1 MPAPPLTSL
10 PVPPVAEAAD
20 GLPLDDM
27 REPVRVLIASL
38 APGGAER
45 IVIEWLAAEAAAGRA
60 CELAVLHRRRLALAP
75 PPGVV
80 LMVRGTQAPES
91 FVAMLAERWSQAQ
104 APVSTH
110 LVGDGLLARLWRGG
124 VRTVPVVHNAPQ
136 GWRNDPRAW
145 RDTDVPQVVACADAV
160 GEALRAAGC
169 QPPVLALRHR
179 PGVAPDAFDPALRLR
194 LRSEA
199 GIAATTF
206 VVLAVGAVKPQKD
219 YRRAVEVLAR
229 LTVERDA
236 VLVIAGGVLDAAGL
250 TELDAVMDRAMALG
264 VESRLRLPGFVDPV
278 APWFAAADALLNVSR
293 YEGLSMAVREALAA
307 GLPVVATE
315 VGGQRENH
323 DEGLTLMPPDAVPDR
338 IAQGLA
344 RLPVRSALAPRR
356 QARLPRAW
364 SLTLCAHR
372 PGSPDTDTL
381 FATANLNAGGAQRSL
396 VNLVVPL
403 ARRHRLAVAVVGHS
417 TQAEFAAALAS
428 GGVRTFRCAQAN
440 DALAAAESLLAWASR
455 HGAKNL
461 CFWNVDARVKL
472 LVARF
477 APPALRLID
486 VSPGHYAFEELEAAL
501 PWADAFDMDR
511 DAYFQRLDD
520 LVFKYRSARPPI
532 GVRCQVVPNGVA
544 VRPPRSH
551 LPEAPR
557 FLVSGRIA
565 PSKHLPLILDAFRW
579 VCRTHAMAELHIVG
593 SAEPR
598 HAAYAR
604 DLLQQAAGLRVVFR
618 GARPQ
623 LDFLAEPFTAAVVLG
638 THQGSPNA
646 VLEAMAAGIPVI
658 ANASG
663 GSGEIVIDG
672 ANGWL
677 LAEECAIE
685 AVAQAMHE
693 AATDCP
699 RNQAF
704 GHAARRFVQER
715 HAMEGMV
722 EAYLALL
729 EQDGARL
736 PEAPVADLL
745 AA

>member
-1 MPAPPLTSL
+1 MPAPPLTS
-10 PVPPVAEAAD
+10 VASPPVASAAD
-20 GLPLDDM
+20 GLPLDDK

-75 PPGVV
+75 PAGVM
-80 LMVRGTQAPES
+80 LMMRGSEAPEC
-91 FVAMLAERWSQAQ
+91 FMATLAWRWSPAQ

-110 LVGDGLLARLWRGG
+110 LVGDDLLALLWRAG
-124 VRTVPVVHNAPQ
+124 VRTVPVVHNVPQ

-145 RDTDVPQVVACADAV
+145 RDADVPQVVACADAV
-160 GEALRAAGC
+160 RVALRQAGC

-179 PGVAPDAFDPALRLR
+179 PGVAADAIDPALRLR
-194 LRSEA
+194 LRREA
-199 GIAATTF
+199 GVAAATF
-206 VVLAVGAVKPQKD
+206 VILAVGAVKPQKD
-219 YRRAVEVLAR
+219 YRRAVEVLAEVAAR
-229 LTVERDA
+229 RDA
-236 VLVIAGGVLDAAGL
+236 VLVIAGGVLDAGGL
-250 TELDAVMDRAMALG
+250 AELDAVMDRALALG

-278 APWFAAADALLNVSR
+278 APWLAAADVLLNVSR

-307 GLPVVATE
+307 GLPVVATD
-315 VGGQRENH
+315 VGGQRENQ
-323 DEGLTLMPPDAVPDR
+323 DAGLTLMPPEASAGAV
-338 IAQGLA
+338 AQVLVP
-344 RLPVRSALAPRR
+344 LPVRAALLPRHI
-356 QARLPRAW
+356 ARLPRAW
-364 SLTLCAHR
+364 SLTLCGHR
-372 PGSPDTDTL
+372 PGPADTDTL
-381 FATANLNAGGAQRSL
+381 FVTANLNAGGAQRSL
-396 VNLVVPL
+396 VNLAVPL
-403 ARRHRLAVAVVGHS
+403 ARRHRLAVAVVGRS
-417 TQAEFAAALAS
+417 TQAEFADALMA
-428 GGVRTFRCAQAN
+428 GGVRTFRCAETG
-440 DALAAAESLLAWASR
+440 DPLAAAESLLAWTSC
-455 HGAKNL
+455 HGVKNL

-520 LVFKYRSARPPI
+520 LVFKYRSAPVPA
-532 GVRCQVVPNGVA
+532 GVRCHVVPNGVA
-544 VRPPRSH
+544 MRPARAH
-551 LPEAPR
+551 LPATPR

-565 PSKHLPLILDAFRW
+565 PSKRLPSIIEAFRQ
-579 VCRTHAMAELHIVG
+579 VCRTHATAELHVVG

-598 HAAYAR
+598 HAAHAR
-604 DLLQQAAGLRVVFR
+604 DLVQQAAGLRVVFR

-623 LDFLAEPFTAAVVLG
+623 LDFLAEPFTAALVLG

-658 ANASG
+658 ANSSG
-663 GSGEIVIDG
+663 GTAEIVSDG

-677 LAEECAIE
+677 LAEDCPAD
-685 AVAQAMHE
+685 ALAQAMLE
-693 AATDCP
+693 SVADTA
-699 RNQAF
+699 RNLRWGQ
-704 GHAARRFVQER
+704 AARQFVQER
-715 HAMEGMV
+715 HAIAGMV

-729 EQDGARL
+729 GNVATRL
-736 PEAPVADLL
+736 SVDAAADLL